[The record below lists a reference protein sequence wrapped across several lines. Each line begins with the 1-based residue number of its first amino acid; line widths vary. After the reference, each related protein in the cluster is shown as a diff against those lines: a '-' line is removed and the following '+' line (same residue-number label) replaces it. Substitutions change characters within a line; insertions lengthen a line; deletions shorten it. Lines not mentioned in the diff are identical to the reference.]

1 MVDCELH
8 AENKVAIVHCR
19 LNAYWLG
26 WSPSTFY
33 RVYTIEAS
41 QCPFGGCSVWSDVL
55 LCMRM
60 TGHSTMHAELS
71 HVIVYMQA
79 FVLIGVRWVVYKL
92 KRWHYYLLGDRI
104 PTECI
109 VSVPNMIL
117 LEHAR
122 DSCVHMTQG
131 TK

>member
-1 MVDCELH
+1 MVDCELP
-8 AENKVAIVHCR
+8 AEDKFAPVHCR

-33 RVYTIEAS
+33 RVYTIEVS
-41 QCPFGGCSVWSDVL
+41 RCSYVECSVWNDVL

-92 KRWHYYLLGDRI
+92 KRWHYYLLGDG
-104 PTECI
+104 THTGCI
-109 VSVPNMIL
+109 VSVPKMIL

-122 DSCVHMTQG
+122 ESCVHIT
-131 TK
+131 